1 MKIIWFGLSNASFK
15 NFIFSSLSTIFS
27 GLLSAIYFENQKPN
41 FLPVD
46 EAFKLQ
52 PPILKNETIIVSWL
66 IEPGY
71 YLYRD
76 TSLGSNL
83 MIRNITIQS
92 VQTPFGQ
99 TIEDPQFGL
108 VEIYKDSVTVL
119 LEIKQRSKYEEVE
132 LEISYRGYCY
142 EGLCYPPQRVLVSR
156 PGQGIFRAALFGDKN
171 IFVLSGTFFLF
182 GMLLALS
189 HVCFLWCQFCR
200 L

>member
-1 MKIIWFGLSNASFK
+1 M
-15 NFIFSSLSTIFS
+15 
-27 GLLSAIYFENQKPN
+27 LSAIYFENQKPN

-76 TSLGSNL
+76 KLGFEFNDQ
-83 MIRNITIQS
+83 NITIQS
-92 VQTPFGQ
+92 VQTPFSQ

-132 LEISYRGYCY
+132 LEISYQGCAMK
-142 EGLCYPPQRVLVSR
+142 GLCYPPQKRNLLVSR
-156 PGQGIFRAALFGDKN
+156 PGQGISETALFGDKN
-171 IFVLSGTFFLF
+171 IFVLSGTFFYLECC
-182 GMLLALS
+182 LLLL
-189 HVCFLWCQFCR
+189 HVYFLWCQFCQ